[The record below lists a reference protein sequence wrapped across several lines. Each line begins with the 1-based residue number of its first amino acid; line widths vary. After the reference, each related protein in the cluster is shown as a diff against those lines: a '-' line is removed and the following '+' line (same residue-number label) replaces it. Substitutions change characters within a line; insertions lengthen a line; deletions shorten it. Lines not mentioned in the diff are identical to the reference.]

1 MKPSAIPFFG
11 SKLCSF
17 STAGLDCGDATRC
30 NLWRSERSVVST
42 RVRREDPY
50 LTLSDLRLHRNTHP
64 GDIDGEALPFSGGL
78 AYPKNMT
85 KLLKKALEAVRRLP
99 PDSQDQIAL
108 AMLSL
113 SGKEGEPEEVD
124 PAHLPAVLEG
134 LAQAK
139 RRQFA
144 TDAEVE
150 AAFRR
155 FEQ

>member
-1 MKPSAIPFFG
+1 LQK
-11 SKLCSF
+11 
-17 STAGLDCGDATRC
+17 
-30 NLWRSERSVVST
+30 V
-42 RVRREDPY
+42 
-50 LTLSDLRLHRNTHP
+50 
-64 GDIDGEALPFSGGL
+64 LPFGGSRTYL
-78 AYPKNMT
+78 GTMT
-85 KLLKKALEAVRRLP
+85 KLLEKALEAVRRLP

-113 SGKEGEPEEVD
+113 SGNEGEPEEID

-144 TDAEVE
+144 TDADVE